1 MKDYAIFVVECDKLV
16 EEALKETLSNEG
28 YTVYSFSE
36 PCQAL
41 SYISKINFQIAIID
55 VTTGDIPVENFV
67 SEIKKKTPSPAVII
81 TVYTPDAEE
90 IINLVNKGV
99 DAILLKP
106 INIPDL
112 KNVLSQVENECR
124 IYDQLEKLRNENEK
138 FQKENNV
145 LKENLFKVCVNISM
159 VKLAR
164 IFLHELKNYL
174 TTINL
179 SLHNLQKQLPSRE
192 RVDKYLQL
200 ISRSASEANELAMR
214 ILGMRKEKK
223 ERVDI
228 NRVLKEILE
237 MLNFEF
243 RKQGIR
249 VEASFNELPIV
260 DIDSSALKQV
270 FLNVIL
276 NAKEAMPSGGEL
288 KIKTDCLQAD
298 SSYILI
304 EIQDSGQGISKE
316 NMEKIFL
323 PGFTTKS
330 DGTGIGLYVTKSITE
345 KLGGKIEVESKLGR
359 GTKFRILLPVKA
371 EKFSMINE

>member
-1 MKDYAIFVVECDKLV
+1 VKDYAIFVVECDKLV

-36 PCQAL
+36 PHQAL

-124 IYDQLEKLRNENEK
+124 IYDQIEKLRNENEK
-138 FQKENNV
+138 FQKEINV

-179 SLHNLQKQLPSRE
+179 SLHNLQKQLPSGE

-214 ILGMRKEKK
+214 ILRMRKQKK

-228 NRVLKEILE
+228 NQGLREILE

-243 RKQGIR
+243 RKQGIK
-249 VEASFNELPIV
+249 VEASFNELPVV
-260 DIDSSALKQV
+260 DIDPSALKQV

-288 KIKTDCLQAD
+288 KIRTDCLQAD
-298 SSYILI
+298 FSYILI
-304 EIQDSGQGISKE
+304 EIQDSGQGISEE
-316 NMEKIFL
+316 NMGKIFL

-330 DGTGIGLYVTKSITE
+330 DGTGLGLYVTKSITE

-359 GTKFRILLPVKA
+359 GTKFKILLPVKA